1 MAASFLES
9 LRILVIDDEPD
20 SIDILKMVLS
30 TVGATMFT
38 ASNGKEGLAVF
49 RREDPNLV
57 LTDLSMPDIDGW
69 QLLEQIRK
77 EENGKKTSV
86 IALTAHAMAGDR
98 ERVMTA
104 GFDGYLSKPVKM
116 FTLLDDLEEC
126 LKREKKPE
134 CQSADTT

>member
-1 MAASFLES
+1 MAASSLES

-20 SIDILKMVLS
+20 SVDILKMVLS

-38 ASNGKEGLAVF
+38 ASNGQEGLAIF
-49 RREDPNLV
+49 RREDLDLI
-57 LTDLSMPDIDGW
+57 LTDLSMPDVDGW

-77 EENGKKTSV
+77 EQNGKKIPV

-116 FTLLDDLEEC
+116 FTLLADLEEC
-126 LKREKKPE
+126 L
-134 CQSADTT
+134 